1 MADANTITRIGGIL
15 KNVYGPKIE
24 EQQNKTAVLRTRYG
38 KADNEYVRSMAGD
51 HFEFPARV
59 GGNRAGVAPAASDD
73 PLPTAGRQNEKKFQV
88 FDRGYTAVIKM
99 YEKDILNSES
109 NPQAFANHQTNE
121 MTQIVTD
128 TEKVI
133 NIDIAAGDGSGI
145 LSTIAA
151 GTASATQTLA
161 VGTAFGQF
169 GSRYLQVNDVVDVYS
184 SNLVTSRTAGA
195 GVSVTSITPSTAGGP
210 ATVVFSATMTTTTGD
225 IVVRG
230 AGRVNKAYTGFW
242 AATNNQGV
250 TFQGLS
256 TTTYPLLQSNLIAA
270 AGNYLNE
277 GYLQQLITAI
287 NVASGQEMDEFVASH
302 SQFDQYE
309 ALGFAQKRFTD
320 STLDKGY
327 ETLTFKG
334 KKFVKDVDVPPAA
347 IYGVTRDTVKFGQVA
362 GLNFSEL
369 DGKVLKWVPGY
380 AAYTAYMREYGNF
393 VFTHPNQLGCISG
406 LGYNTSS
413 TAYAR

>member
-51 HFEFPARV
+51 HFEFPARI
-59 GGNRAGVAPAASDD
+59 GGNRAGVSPAASDD
-73 PLPTAGRQNEKKFQV
+73 ALPVAGRQQEKKFTV
-88 FDRGYTAVIKM
+88 YDRGYVAVIKM

-133 NIDIAAGDGSGI
+133 NIDLAAGDGSGI
-145 LSTIAA
+145 LSLIAS
-151 GTASATQTLA
+151 GTTSATQTLA
-161 VGTAFGQF
+161 VGTSFGQF
-169 GSRYLQVNDVVDVYS
+169 GSRYIQVGDVLDVYS
-184 SNLVTSRTAGA
+184 SDLTTSRTSGA
-195 GVSVTSITPSTAGGP
+195 GVTVNSITPSSAGGS
-210 ATVVFSATMTTTTGD
+210 ATVVFSASVASTTGD
-225 IVVRG
+225 VVVRG
-230 AGRVNKAYTGFW
+230 AGRVNKSYLGLYG
-242 AATNNQGV
+242 ATNNQGV

-256 TTTYPLLQSNLIAA
+256 TTTYPALKANLIAA

-277 GYLQQLITAI
+277 AYLQQLITSI
-287 NVASGQEMDEFVASH
+287 NVASGQDMDEFVASH
-302 SQFDQYE
+302 AQFDVYE
-309 ALGFAQKRFTD
+309 ALGFAQKRFTE

-334 KKFVKDVDVPPAA
+334 KKFVKDVDVPPAV
-347 IYGVTRDTVKFGQVA
+347 IYGIKRDTVKFGQVT

-369 DGKVLKWVPGY
+369 DGKVLKWVQGY
-380 AAYTAYMREYGNF
+380 SAYTAYMREYGNM
-393 VFTHPNQLGCISG
+393 VFTHPNQLGCIGG
-406 LGYNTSS
+406 LGYNTLSP
-413 TAYAR
+413 AYAR